1 MKFKIKVFAT
11 IREITKTKE
20 IELESDNKITVLD
33 AIKLM
38 TDRYGE
44 KLANYLLEKNGKPK
58 SVFLLMLN
66 GVSVKELEGLETP
79 LKDGDVLAVLPPA
92 VGGTDFNLFSIIL
105 M

>member
-11 IREITKTKE
+11 LREITKTKE
-20 IELESDNKITVLD
+20 IELESDNKIKVHD

-44 KLANYLLEKNGKPK
+44 KLANYLLEKNGEPKP
-58 SVFLLMLN
+58 VFILMVN
-66 GVSVKELEGLETP
+66 GVSIKELKGLETP

-92 VGGTDFNLFSIIL
+92 VGGTDSNPFAGMLR
-105 M
+105 

>member
-20 IELESDNKITVLD
+20 IELESDNKITVYD

-38 TDRYGE
+38 TKRYGE
-44 KLANYLLEKNGKPK
+44 KLANYLLENDGKPK
-58 SVFLLMLN
+58 PVFLLMVN
-66 GVSVKELEGLETP
+66 GKSIKELEGLETP

-92 VGGTDFNLFSIIL
+92 VGGMESNPFELF
-105 M
+105 